1 MLNYIQINKY
11 GPIQTSQTGGQLY
24 NDTSPYEVSECSLVF
39 HNHNSF
45 LLGPIPPSSPTTKE
59 LHAKDVSKDRERKK
73 SLLFLNKFQGKCFCS
88 EKFFLREIIKGI
100 F

>member
-1 MLNYIQINKY
+1 MVKSK
-11 GPIQTSQTGGQLY
+11 PSKTGGQLY

-59 LHAKDVSKDRERKK
+59 LHAKDVSKDREREKK
-73 SLLFLNKFQGKCFCS
+73 FIVFEQVSRKMLL
-88 EKFFLREIIKGI
+88 
-100 F
+100 